1 MNSTRKSRGTV
12 GSEARTTTET
22 RVDERR
28 RQANQRRPV
37 RHTML
42 RSPMNL
48 MGGMHDDGK
57 RVELRLNSSSCERNT
72 KARERRP
79 AAGDRKSVV

>member
-1 MNSTRKSRGTV
+1 MNSARKGRGTV

-57 RVELRLNSSSCERNT
+57 RVELRLNSSSCEREHQGSGT
-72 KARERRP
+72 QTGRR
-79 AAGDRKSVV
+79 DRKSVV